1 MDNRIYQIA
10 LSALPGIG
18 PAKSKKLL
26 EVIGDLE
33 GVFTEKKKTLD
44 TIDGFRPGQLTN
56 INRKQVLIRAEQ
68 ELEFIEKNKVQLYYF
83 IDPNYPKN
91 LANCGDAPIV
101 LYTLGNVRFNQ
112 KNLSIVGTRK
122 STSYGKKMCEE
133 LVKDLAPNGIQI
145 ISGLA
150 HGIDKVAHEAAIRN
164 SLPTVGVLGHGLDSM
179 YPAAH
184 RPLAKRMMENG
195 GLVTEF
201 MSGVP
206 GDPGNFPKRNRIVAG
221 LSVATVVVESSE
233 TGGSMITANLAFD
246 YNREV
251 FAFPGNADRNTS
263 SGCNNLIKRSKAH
276 LITSADDLSKVL
288 EWEIIEKENTIDQ
301 SLFEDLSEMEQQ
313 VYKQFDGQSD
323 LNTDDIAVKTG
334 LSSSELSLHLFN
346 LEMRG
351 VIKSLPGRRYI
362 LA

>member
-1 MDNRIYQIA
+1 MDRRIYQIA

-33 GVFTEKKKTLD
+33 GVFNEKGSNLEK
-44 TIDGFRPGQLTN
+44 IEGFKPGQLIN
-56 INRKQVLIRAEQ
+56 INREQVLIRAEQ

-83 IDPNYPKN
+83 EDVNYPRN
-91 LANCGDAPIV
+91 LINCVDAPIV
-101 LYTLGNVRFNQ
+101 LFTLGNVEFNQ

-122 STSYGKKMCEE
+122 STSYGKKMCED
-133 LVKDLAPNGIQI
+133 LIKDLAPNGIQI

-164 SLPTVGVLGHGLDSM
+164 DLPTIGVLGHGLDSM

-276 LITSADDLSKVL
+276 LITNSEDLSKVL
-288 EWEIIEKENTIDQ
+288 DWEILEKAEEINH
-301 SLFEDLSEMEQQ
+301 SLFEELSEIEQK
-313 VYKQFDGQSD
+313 VYRQFETQSD
-323 LNTDDIAVKTG
+323 LNADDIAIKTG
-334 LSSSELSLHLFN
+334 LSSSDLSLHLFN

-351 VIKSLPGRRYI
+351 AIISLPGKRYA

>member
-18 PAKSKKLL
+18 PANSKLL
-26 EVIGDLE
+26 LETIGDLE
-33 GVFTEKKKTLD
+33 GVFKESTKNLEK
-44 TIDGFRPGQLTN
+44 IEGFKPGLLSN
-56 INRKQVLIRAEQ
+56 INRDKTLIRAEQ
-68 ELEFIEKNKVQLYYF
+68 ELEFIEQNQVQLYYF
-83 IDPNYPKN
+83 EDVNFPKILN
-91 LANCGDAPIV
+91 NCEDAPIV
-101 LYTLGNVRFNQ
+101 LYALGKVNFNQ
-112 KNLSIVGTRK
+112 KNISIVGTRK

-133 LVKDLAPNGIQI
+133 LVKDLASNEVQI

-164 SLPTVGVLGHGLDSM
+164 NLPTIGVLGHGLDSM

-184 RPLAKRMMENG
+184 RPLAKRMLENG

-221 LSVATVVVESSE
+221 LSLATVVVESSE
-233 TGGSMITANLAFD
+233 SGGSMITANLAFD

-251 FAFPGNADRNTS
+251 FAFPGNVDRNTS

-276 LITSADDLSKVL
+276 IITSAEDMMKILD
-288 EWEIIEKENTIDQ
+288 WELIEKEAESHQELFDDLTETERVVFDLFLEHK
-301 SLFEDLSEMEQQ
+301 SLNADDLAISTGMTSADLS
-313 VYKQFDGQSD
+313 V
-323 LNTDDIAVKTG
+323 
-334 LSSSELSLHLFN
+334 HLFN
-346 LEMRG
+346 LEMKG
-351 VIKSLPGRRYI
+351 AINSLPGKRYA

>member
-10 LSALPGIG
+10 LSVLPGIG
-18 PAKSKKLL
+18 PAKSKLLL
-26 EVIGDLE
+26 ETIGSLE
-33 GVFTEKKKTLD
+33 GVFTEKRSSLEKIQD
-44 TIDGFRPGQLTN
+44 FNPGLLKN
-56 INRKQVLIRAEQ
+56 INREKALIRAEQ
-68 ELEFIEKNKVQLYYF
+68 ELEFIEKNTVQLYYF
-83 IDPNYPKN
+83 KDPNYPKN
-91 LANCGDAPIV
+91 LLNCSDAPVV
-101 LYTLGNVRFNQ
+101 LYSLGKVNFNQ
-112 KNLSIVGTRK
+112 KNISIVGTRK

-133 LVKDLAPNGIQI
+133 LIQDLAPNGIQI

-164 SLPTVGVLGHGLDSM
+164 SLPTIGVLGHGLDSM

-201 MSGVP
+201 MSGTP

-221 LSVATVVVESSE
+221 LSSATVVVESSE

-251 FAFPGNADRNTS
+251 FAFPGNVGRNTS
-263 SGCNNLIKRSKAH
+263 AGCNNLIKRSKAH
-276 LITSADDLSKVL
+276 LISSAEDLSKVL
-288 EWEIIEKENTIDQ
+288 DWELSEKFDSKHEE
-301 SLFEDLSEMEQQ
+301 LFEDLNEIEQQ
-313 VYKQFDGQSD
+313 VYGLFKI
-323 LNTDDIAVKTG
+323 NNEMNADDISVNTG
-334 LSSSELSLHLFN
+334 LSSSDLSVHLFN
-346 LEMRG
+346 LEMKG
-351 VIKSLPGRRYI
+351 VINSLPGKRYV